1 MITCEPSDSTEPLED
16 LPLGS
21 ETSPS
26 ALARGSALPV
36 VVKLLLQQPD
46 GDDLWNIALLG
57 YN

>member
-1 MITCEPSDSTEPLED
+1 MED

-21 ETSPS
+21 DTSPS